1 MQFLDSYA
9 FVHVEKF
16 VPVIFYIKYSKM
28 SFTAGKYLS
37 PKTHKRTPGSE
48 VFGLSQNPIRYCL
61 NF

>member
-37 PKTHKRTPGSE
+37 PKTHKRTLQGQRFSAYHKT
-48 VFGLSQNPIRYCL
+48 LSDTV
-61 NF
+61 